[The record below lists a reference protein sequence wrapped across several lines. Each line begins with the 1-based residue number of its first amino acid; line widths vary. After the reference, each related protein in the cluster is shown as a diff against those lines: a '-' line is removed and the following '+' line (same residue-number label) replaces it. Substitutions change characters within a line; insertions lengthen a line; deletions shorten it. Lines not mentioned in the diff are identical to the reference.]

1 MFIGGSRPYV
11 SMFSSVNPKSQI
23 TPCSESE
30 FVRVDVFS
38 VRKKNETCE
47 STNRQLMPNSLPVI
61 LVKL

>member
-30 FVRVDVFS
+30 FVRVNVFA
-38 VRKKNETCE
+38 VREKKKKNETCE
-47 STNRQLMPNSLPVI
+47 STNRQLM
-61 LVKL
+61 